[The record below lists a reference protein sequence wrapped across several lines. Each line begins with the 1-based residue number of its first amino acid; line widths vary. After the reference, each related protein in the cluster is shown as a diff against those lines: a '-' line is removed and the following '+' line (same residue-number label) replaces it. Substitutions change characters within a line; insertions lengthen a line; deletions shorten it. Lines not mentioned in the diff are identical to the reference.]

1 MTGRDRLARRTAY
14 VVGTV
19 VVCGLAVWTG
29 LGDHV
34 DLDVYRR
41 AGERWLRGADPYA
54 TSGELPFTYPPLA
67 AVLAAGIAAVPLV
80 GLALLGAATLVAAAA
95 GAIAA
100 LGRETRRA
108 RSVPFTTVV
117 VTPAVG
123 SVVGLAVVSEP
134 VLRGLQLGQ
143 VNGVVVG
150 LVLLDLLVV
159 PPNRRGWLTGLA
171 AGIKLVPLVFVVH
184 LLVRREFR
192 SAARLVCAFG
202 GTAVLGWLVLPD
214 ASARYWGAL
223 LLDTHRVGDP
233 GFVDNQSL
241 LGLATRVAPSASVPV
256 WAAGVAVVT
265 VLGVVALG
273 RARERAAVEGV
284 VVCALVGLLV
294 SPISWSHHW
303 ILLPAAA
310 ALSWR
315 LGRRAVGA
323 SAMVVAVVGPLSSS
337 ALTAAGLACLVA
349 LAVGPPSARSGA
361 PSDAPSARRVRAD
374 RVAVP

>member
-14 VVGTV
+14 VVGAV
-19 VVCGLAVWTG
+19 VVCGLATWIG

-54 TSGELPFTYPPLA
+54 TSGELPFTYPPVA
-67 AVLAAGIAAVPLV
+67 AVLAAGIATAPVA
-80 GLALLGAATLVAAAA
+80 GLALLSGATLVAAAA
-95 GAIAA
+95 GVLAT
-100 LGRETRRA
+100 LGRTTRRA
-108 RSVPFTTVV
+108 GPGPLTSPV

-123 SVVGLAVVSEP
+123 LVVGLAVVSEP

-159 PPNRRGWLTGLA
+159 PPNRRGWLTGVA

-192 SAARLVCAFG
+192 SAARLVGAFG
-202 GTAVLGWLVLPD
+202 ATVVLGWLVLPD
-214 ASARYWGAL
+214 ASARYWGTL

-241 LGLATRVAPSASVPV
+241 LGLATRVAPSAAGPV
-256 WAAGVAVVT
+256 WAVGAAVV
-265 VLGVVALG
+265 VALGVVALG

-310 ALSWR
+310 VLCWR
-315 LGRRAVGA
+315 LGRRVVGA
-323 SAMVVAVVGPLSSS
+323 AAMVVAVVGPLSSS
-337 ALTAAGLACLVA
+337 TLTVAGLACLVA
-349 LAVGPPSARSGA
+349 LAAGSPSAR
-361 PSDAPSARRVRAD
+361 SDAPSAGRVAVD